1 MSEEKLVRY
10 VLLLM
15 GMGMVFAII
24 MFGLSKL
31 DSKLGV
37 NETVYKCYSNITYV
51 SQAGK
56 EQPLN
61 NNGSTVGCY
70 ENGNGDVI
78 LEVN

>member
-1 MSEEKLVRY
+1 MEAEKLVKY
-10 VLLLM
+10 ILLFL
-15 GMGMVFAII
+15 GMCMVFVLIL
-24 MFGLSKL
+24 FGLNKL
-31 DSKLGV
+31 DDNTGI